1 MSRHQLVWPT
11 FRRTIEALCEA
22 LDAAWRFFDSVVQR
36 VALDNMRAPP
46 GSTILAIGGS
56 TGVARGTGSLLA
68 SVEASPARRGER
80 RKLRSARGVVAGG
93 QLGGPRTA
101 AALGERRNIRATM
114 GSRVMVSLRREHNAR
129 AAGVRSCSIVRDAR
143 AARAHARRGREA
155 RWSGLCSRTARQSK
169 RPTRRSR
176 PALVDVREQV
186 LQMRFRAAN
195 RRVSSSWP
203 ECYSRLFE
211 TRARAGRRF
220 GRGHDAPRTLL

>member
-1 MSRHQLVWPT
+1 VDPRGW
-11 FRRTIEALCEA
+11 
-22 LDAAWRFFDSVVQR
+22 R
-36 VALDNMRAPP
+36 VALGLSWRALKPRP
-46 GSTILAIGGS
+46 RVAASGGS
-56 TGVARGTGSLLA
+56 SDRLAEWLPGVSSAG
-68 SVEASPARRGER
+68 PER
-80 RKLRSARGVVAGG
+80 P
-93 QLGGPRTA
+93 PRWA
-101 AALGERRNIRATM
+101 NELDARRNIRATM